1 MESVFKKLFPLPESV
16 DYTMYIN
23 GIKPL
28 NLILENENWKIKV
41 SVYLRPVFKIQWY
54 LQGLIKS
61 YY

>member
-1 MESVFKKLFPLPESV
+1 
-16 DYTMYIN
+16 MYIN